1 MNFNT
6 DYQFTKD
13 LFEKELYAF
22 IDKLSLSDEV
32 LIEAIKYSVKAGGKR
47 IRPVLMI
54 ETAKLLG
61 VSIEEIMPF
70 AISIELIHTYSLI
83 HDDLPAMDNDDYRRG
98 KLTNHKVYG
107 EAMAILAGDA
117 LLNLAYETMLRASL
131 SINKMNATRLISRF
145 AGYTGMIG
153 GQATDVR
160 YEGKP
165 LDEEVLK
172 FIHANKTGKLLT
184 ASVLA
189 PSCIAGDVY
198 IENLRQY
205 GENLGMLFQVTDDI
219 LDATSTTDV
228 LGKTVLKDAKS
239 NKLTFVSLYGVDK
252 AKQLALNYYNNAINS
267 IKNVSGN
274 DFLLGLAEYVL
285 QRKS

>member
-1 MNFNT
+1 
-6 DYQFTKD
+6 
-13 LFEKELYAF
+13 
-22 IDKLSLSDEV
+22 
-32 LIEAIKYSVKAGGKR
+32 
-47 IRPVLMI
+47 
-54 ETAKLLG
+54 
-61 VSIEEIMPF
+61 
-70 AISIELIHTYSLI
+70 
-83 HDDLPAMDNDDYRRG
+83 
-98 KLTNHKVYG
+98 
-107 EAMAILAGDA
+107 
-117 LLNLAYETMLRASL
+117 
-131 SINKMNATRLISRF
+131 
-145 AGYTGMIG
+145 MIG

-252 AKQLALNYYNNAINS
+252 AKQLAVNYYNNAINS

>member
-6 DYQFTKD
+6 NYQFTKD

-61 VSIEEIMPF
+61 VSNEEIMPF

-239 NKLTFVSLYGVDK
+239 KKLTFVSIYGVEK

>member
-6 DYQFTKD
+6 NYQFTKD

-239 NKLTFVSLYGVDK
+239 NKLTFVSIYGVEK
-252 AKQLALNYYNNAINS
+252 AKQLAVNYYNNAINS

>member
-6 DYQFTKD
+6 NYQFTKD

-61 VSIEEIMPF
+61 VSVEDIMPF

-239 NKLTFVSLYGVDK
+239 NKLTFVSLNGVDK
-252 AKQLALNYYNNAINS
+252 AKQLAVNYYNNAINS

>member
-61 VSIEEIMPF
+61 VSVEDIMPF

>member
-6 DYQFTKD
+6 NYQFTKD

-61 VSIEEIMPF
+61 VSNEEIMPF

-117 LLNLAYETMLRASL
+117 LLNLAYEPMLRASL

>member
-6 DYQFTKD
+6 NYQFTKD

-61 VSIEEIMPF
+61 VSNEEIMPF

-274 DFLLGLAEYVL
+274 DFLHGLAEYVL

>member
-6 DYQFTKD
+6 NYQFTKD

-219 LDATSTTDV
+219 LDATYTTDV

>member
-6 DYQFTKD
+6 NYQSTKD
-13 LFEKELYAF
+13 LFEKELYSF
-22 IDKLSLSDEV
+22 IDSLSLSDEV

-61 VSIEEIMPF
+61 LSVEDIMPF

-189 PSCIAGDVY
+189 PSCIAGDAY
-198 IENLRQY
+198 IDNLRQY

-252 AKQLALNYYNNAINS
+252 AKQLAVNYYNNAINS

>member
-6 DYQFTKD
+6 NYQFTKD

-131 SINKMNATRLISRF
+131 SKNKMNATRLISRF
-145 AGYTGMIG
+145 
-153 GQATDVR
+153 
-160 YEGKP
+160 
-165 LDEEVLK
+165 
-172 FIHANKTGKLLT
+172 
-184 ASVLA
+184 
-189 PSCIAGDVY
+189 
-198 IENLRQY
+198 
-205 GENLGMLFQVTDDI
+205 
-219 LDATSTTDV
+219 
-228 LGKTVLKDAKS
+228 
-239 NKLTFVSLYGVDK
+239 
-252 AKQLALNYYNNAINS
+252 
-267 IKNVSGN
+267 SG
-274 DFLLGLAEYVL
+274 
-285 QRKS
+285 

>member
-6 DYQFTKD
+6 NYQFTKD

-117 LLNLAYETMLRASL
+117 LLNLAYETMLRTSL

>member
-6 DYQFTKD
+6 NYQFTKD

-205 GENLGMLFQVTDDI
+205 GENLGMHFQVTDDI

>member
-6 DYQFTKD
+6 NYQSTKD
-13 LFEKELYAF
+13 LFEKELYSF
-22 IDKLSLSDEV
+22 IDGLSLSDEV

-61 VSIEEIMPF
+61 VSVEDIMPF

-189 PSCIAGDVY
+189 PSCIAGDAY
-198 IENLRQY
+198 IDNLRQY

-239 NKLTFVSLYGVDK
+239 NKLTFVSIYGVEK
-252 AKQLALNYYNNAINS
+252 AKQLAVNYYNNAINS

>member
-6 DYQFTKD
+6 NYQSTKD
-13 LFEKELYAF
+13 LFEKELYSF
-22 IDKLSLSDEV
+22 IDGLSLSDEV

-61 VSIEEIMPF
+61 VSIEDIMPF

-189 PSCIAGDVY
+189 PSCIAGDAY
-198 IENLRQY
+198 IDNLRQY

-239 NKLTFVSLYGVDK
+239 NKLTFVSIYGVEK
-252 AKQLALNYYNNAINS
+252 AKQLAVNYYNNAINS

>member
-6 DYQFTKD
+6 NYQFTKD

>member
-6 DYQFTKD
+6 NYQSTKD

-61 VSIEEIMPF
+61 VSNEEIMPF

>member
-6 DYQFTKD
+6 NYQFTKD

-61 VSIEEIMPF
+61 VSNEEIMPF

>member
-6 DYQFTKD
+6 NYQFTKD

-145 AGYTGMIG
+145 AGYKGMIG

>member
-6 DYQFTKD
+6 NYQFTKD

-61 VSIEEIMPF
+61 VSNEEIMPF

-239 NKLTFVSLYGVDK
+239 NKLTGDPLFDRRFDEWY
-252 AKQLALNYYNNAINS
+252 
-267 IKNVSGN
+267 
-274 DFLLGLAEYVL
+274 
-285 QRKS
+285 

>member
-6 DYQFTKD
+6 NYQFTKD

-61 VSIEEIMPF
+61 VSVEDIMPF

-239 NKLTFVSLYGVDK
+239 KKLTFVSIYGVEK

>member
-6 DYQFTKD
+6 NYQFTKD

-98 KLTNHKVYG
+98 KLTYHKVYG

>member
-6 DYQFTKD
+6 NYQFTKD

-61 VSIEEIMPF
+61 VSVEDIMPF

>member
-6 DYQFTKD
+6 NYQSTKD
-13 LFEKELYAF
+13 LFEKELYSF
-22 IDKLSLSDEV
+22 IDGLSLSDEV

-54 ETAKLLG
+54 ETAKLLN
-61 VSIEEIMPF
+61 VSVEDIMPF

-165 LDEEVLK
+165 LDAEVLK

-189 PSCIAGDVY
+189 PSCIAGDAY
-198 IENLRQY
+198 IDNLRQY

-239 NKLTFVSLYGVDK
+239 NKLTFVSIYGVEK
-252 AKQLALNYYNNAINS
+252 AKQLAVNYYNNAINS

>member
-6 DYQFTKD
+6 NYQFTKD

-239 NKLTFVSLYGVDK
+239 NKLTFVSIYGVDK

>member
-6 DYQFTKD
+6 NYQFTKD

-61 VSIEEIMPF
+61 VSVEDIMPF

-98 KLTNHKVYG
+98 KLTNHKVFC

>member
-6 DYQFTKD
+6 NYQFTKD

-61 VSIEEIMPF
+61 VSVEEIMPF

>member
-6 DYQFTKD
+6 NYQSTKD
-13 LFEKELYAF
+13 LFEKELYSF
-22 IDKLSLSDEV
+22 IDGLSLSDEV

-61 VSIEEIMPF
+61 VSVEDIMPF

-165 LDEEVLK
+165 QDAEVLK

-189 PSCIAGDVY
+189 PSCIAGDAY
-198 IENLRQY
+198 IDNLRQY

-239 NKLTFVSLYGVDK
+239 NKLTFVSIYGVEK
-252 AKQLALNYYNNAINS
+252 AKQLAVNYYNNAINS

>member
-6 DYQFTKD
+6 NYQFTKD

-61 VSIEEIMPF
+61 VSNEEIMPF

-160 YEGKP
+160 YEGKT

>member
-252 AKQLALNYYNNAINS
+252 AKQLAVNYYNNAINS

>member
-6 DYQFTKD
+6 NYQFTKD

-107 EAMAILAGDA
+107 EAMAILAGEA